1 MVVASMRA
9 MMPCPPADHGL
20 TKRPARPNP
29 GGMVTTL
36 ARARALAL
44 LLLALPAAAQAA
56 GAPPAINVWSQSLL
70 STMAGFPAGFDV
82 RASDPDGEAV
92 TLTWAFDDGATATGE
107 HATHAWAT
115 PGTHTATVTA
125 TDPTGLSDT
134 RTFTIEV
141 TSNSTGARP
150 ITGPPPGWVPPNLSP
165 KPEPALADT
174 RLVLS
179 KAGSVAVRVTCKAV
193 RCTGTVALVRAGKQC
208 GRASFSVRPD
218 RTGTAYVRVSRTV
231 AKQLRKR
238 ASVAV
243 VITVAVDG
251 ADPITRRLKLR
262 TR

>member
-1 MVVASMRA
+1 M
-9 MMPCPPADHGL
+9 L
-20 TKRPARPNP
+20 E
-29 GGMVTTL
+29 TL
-36 ARARALAL
+36 ARASALAL
-44 LLLALPAAAQAA
+44 LLLAVPASAQAA
-56 GAPPAINVWSQSLL
+56 GSAPLL
-70 STMAGFPAGFDV
+70 SSSQEALSV
-82 RASDPDGEAV
+82 RAGWEAAFGAHATDPDGDAV
-92 TLTWAFDDGATATGE
+92 TLSWAFDDGTTAGNVE
-107 HATHAWAT
+107 HVAKAWDT
-115 PGTHTATVTA
+115 PGAHTAMVTA
-125 TDPTGLSDT
+125 TDATNLTSTHSFVVDVRPNPSGL
-134 RTFTIEV
+134 
-141 TSNSTGARP
+141 RP
-150 ITGPPPGWVPPNLSP
+150 LPVGPAPGWVPPNPSP

-179 KAGSVAVRVTCKAV
+179 KAGSVAVRATCKTV
-193 RCTGTVALVRAGKQC
+193 RCTGTVALVRAGKRF